1 MLFVLFLFL
10 RLFVSLFLMLDY
22 VWFSELKTA
31 RKKSRPARKSSHR
44 VSLCDGIRW
53 KPTKC
58 DTYTYEETTL
68 LKKKEPQKENHR
80 YRSTSLPSDTNSIGV
95 INEGLDASVLDR
107 CKEPALVNGSTKRVP
122 LPFKTEAN
130 SKSVLNSCIT
140 DFVFQQ
146 NKSRS

>member
-107 CKEPALVNGSTKRVP
+107 CKEPAPVSGSTKRVS